1 MSGISTAYNAV
12 FESSE
17 KWEKETVNPA
27 QESLAEFFNIPADA
41 IRGEPLVGKDLEKD
55 WSLLDNAKL
64 LTAKVAAFA
73 VRHPVLTTVA
83 VAAAVTLA
91 AAAAGSTTAAG
102 IVAKAGSMAGS
113 VGSSAAKFIQAAPGK
128 IISYSRNHETSHAL
142 QEAGY
147 EKITAEDFMMDSKK
161 YIVDDRK
168 ILITISSS
176 ELPRGR
182 GGPRCLTMP
191 LDRS

>member
-1 MSGISTAYNAV
+1 MQQSLSNCLKEYGYNFQAIHCGGDEPV
-12 FESSE
+12 H
-17 KWEKETVNPA
+17 
-27 QESLAEFFNIPADA
+27 QEREQ
-41 IRGEPLVGKDLEKD
+41 
-55 WSLLDNAKL
+55 WSDGANA
-64 LTAKVAAFA
+64 F
-73 VRHPVLTTVA
+73 
-83 VAAAVTLA
+83 TL
-91 AAAAGSTTAAG
+91 S
-102 IVAKAGSMAGS
+102 
-113 VGSSAAKFIQAAPGK
+113 PGK

-147 EKITAEDFMMDSKK
+147 EKISAKNFIRDSKK
-161 YIVDDRK
+161 YISTENK